1 MTEEPKMDEDKDGLP
16 DQVETDVWRSRRKM
30 AWVALFGIIVPTVFI
45 ILRISDVG
53 ILDKLADLM
62 SWYYLGLSSIVGAF
76 FGFTTWASIKGRGK
90 IDG

>member
-1 MTEEPKMDEDKDGLP
+1 MADVNSDGIPDAEEK
-16 DQVETDVWRSRRKM
+16 DVWSSRRKM
-30 AWVALFGIIVPTVFI
+30 AWVALWGIIVPTTFI

-53 ILDKLADLM
+53 VLDKLADLM
-62 SWYYLGLSSIVGAF
+62 SWYYLGLSSVVGAF